1 MDKKLDKINSIINKH
16 GLPHK
21 VKRFNKLHGKI
32 LHSLS
37 YFMNTGSH
45 REIEYLNFYAQA
57 YDKHTSVIDTSENR
71 IQLPSKQVIN
81 LRKPPLLTWN
91 NNILTIKWFLYLNPN
106 DGTWKETLTKYV
118 KKTKNL
124 IAKELKKQP
133 SKLILDFTDH
143 HGGNMWASILSM
155 KEIYG
160 ETTLLAFGKEKVLK
174 KSKNWI
180 NLINGKDKE
189 GEFLTKKL
197 KFQKPIEV
205 LVSDGTAS
213 SGELAAV
220 TFIGRENVI
229 VKGTS
234 AGWMSI
240 NEGYKINK
248 DYELNLT
255 AYLITTVDGK
265 FHKKEIIS

>member
-1 MDKKLDKINSIINKH
+1 MDKKLLEINSIINKY

-21 VKRFNKLHGKI
+21 VKKFNKNQSRI
-32 LHSLS
+32 LHILS
-37 YFMNTGSH
+37 YLMNTTTH

-57 YDKHTSVIDTSENR
+57 YDKHTRVIDISKNR
-71 IQLPSKQVIN
+71 IQLPPKQVMN
-81 LRKPPLLTWN
+81 LRKSPLLSWN

-106 DGTWKETLTKYV
+106 DGTWKETLDKYV
-118 KKTKNL
+118 KKNRNL
-124 IAKELKKQP
+124 INKELNKKP
-133 SKLILDFTDH
+133 NKLILDFTDH

-155 KEIYG
+155 EEIYG

-174 KSKNWI
+174 KNKDWF
-180 NLINGKDKE
+180 NLINGKDKI

-205 LVSDGTAS
+205 LVGDGTIS
-213 SGELAAV
+213 SGELAAA

-234 AGWMSI
+234 GGWMSV